1 MLGKEYKAVK
11 KKDKVC
17 EPASSQRY
25 FWECKNRDTCFVLQ
39 KDFSKS
45 PLKISGLLTPKFP
58 SGLGSPLRL
67 ALQPASPNVPREGWR
82 YWCSERP
89 SGLLF
94 AVLIAIR
101 G

>member
-11 KKDKVC
+11 KKDNVC

-45 PLKISGLLTPKFP
+45 SSKIAGLLTPKFP
-58 SGLGSPLRL
+58 SGLTRSFRVTLH
-67 ALQPASPNVPREGWR
+67 PASAKFPWDGWTVR
-82 YWCSERP
+82 MQP
-89 SGLLF
+89 
-94 AVLIAIR
+94 
-101 G
+101 